1 MGNSYTKKLSMLE
14 YSNTEKAKI
23 DLRQC
28 EYFNDISSFQ
38 NTFQG
43 NVILPFDG
51 HRYRDARYRAFNFD
65 QRGYPL
71 IIVQP
76 KNASQVAEA
85 LEFHRTCPSASMM
98 TLAVI
103 SGGHSSKGMINGAF
117 VIDLLFMNQ
126 VVVHKESMTVSV
138 GGGTYIKEIDRA
150 LAPYNLAIPTG
161 TYPVV
166 GIGGLALGG
175 GYGWLT
181 RRYGLTVDYVVQ
193 LEVVLADGRIVV
205 ASDTNDYKDLLW
217 ACRGGGGNF
226 GIVTSFLLRCVKLPS
241 KCYGGFVFYFTPTID
256 SAAALLRRYD
266 SLVQVCFLFFCN
278 FNKLIGIDIRRW
290 DSM

>member
-1 MGNSYTKKLSMLE
+1 MGNNIAKDLSMME
-14 YSNTEKAKI
+14 HSNTEKAKM
-23 DLRQC
+23 DLRNCQNFS
-28 EYFNDISSFQ
+28 EISSFQ

-65 QRGYPL
+65 QRGFPL

-76 KNASQVAEA
+76 KSAVQVAEA
-85 LEFHRTCPSASMM
+85 LDFHRSCPSTTLM

-103 SGGHSSKGMINGAF
+103 SGGHSSKSMITGAF

-126 VVVHKESMTVSV
+126 VAVHKESMTVTV
-138 GGGTYIKEIDRA
+138 GGGTYVKEIDRA
-150 LAPYNLAIPTG
+150 LAPYNLAVPTG

-181 RRYGLTVDYVVQ
+181 RRYGLTVDYISQV
-193 LEVVLADGRIVV
+193 EIVLADGRIVV
-205 ASDTNDYKDLLW
+205 ATDTNEYKDLLW

-241 KCYGGFVFYFTPTID
+241 KCYGGFVFYLTPTID
-256 SAAALLRRYD
+256 SAATMLQRYD
-266 SLVQVCFLFFCN
+266 QLVQVSYTHAISIESSL
-278 FNKLIGIDIRRW
+278 
-290 DSM
+290 S